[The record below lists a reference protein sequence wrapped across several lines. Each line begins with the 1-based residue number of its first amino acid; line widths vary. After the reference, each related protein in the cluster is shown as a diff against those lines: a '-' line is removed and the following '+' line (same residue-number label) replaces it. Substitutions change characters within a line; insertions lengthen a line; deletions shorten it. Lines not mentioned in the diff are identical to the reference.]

1 MSSHSSSLSVAIVRM
16 AKYNSSAVADTN
28 PGGQCLDRTLVGNGS
43 DSDHELTV
51 RGIFDWNESIQ
62 GIILGANF
70 YMYLITPTI
79 SGRIT
84 ERFGAKWITSITI
97 MTSGAILALIP
108 TAAYYSVNLLIAL
121 LVIQGLFHGCVFAS
135 LFSLYAH
142 WFTPMERTYAIS
154 GIAAGS
160 NFGNLVTFPLAG
172 YLAENGFADG
182 WPSIFYVVFM
192 AHIPWFILWVLC
204 VQNTPLD
211 SNRSALIRCS
221 DSELNYIKN
230 NTNSFGAPKRSSTAP
245 WLQILTSRCVWASI
259 IWKIAAGWGYYLLL
273 SKMPSYLDK
282 VFGIPIIQNGLF
294 NAMTSL
300 ATGVTMAV
308 CGPLSAYVI
317 RKSSAKLSKTAVR
330 KIFATT
336 ALMGPAVC
344 LTIITAIGCD
354 STSVIALLI
363 TALFFYGFMTGGEFS
378 MISEYAPDFS
388 GTVFGIAATL
398 SVFPAFLAPYVVGLI
413 LDDSPNDISRWNVV
427 FYITIGVYILG
438 TVVFLVFASAEP
450 QPWGLIDKVNNLSNN
465 EQVFENI
472 DKSRNTVKETA
483 NQLCKSMQT

>member
-1 MSSHSSSLSVAIVRM
+1 
-16 AKYNSSAVADTN
+16 
-28 PGGQCLDRTLVGNGS
+28 
-43 DSDHELTV
+43 
-51 RGIFDWNESIQ
+51 
-62 GIILGANF
+62 
-70 YMYLITPTI
+70 MYLITPTI

-230 NTNSFGAPKRSSTAP
+230 NTNSFGAP
-245 WLQILTSRCVWASI
+245 
-259 IWKIAAGWGYYLLL
+259 
-273 SKMPSYLDK
+273 K

-450 QPWGLIDKVNNLSNN
+450 QPWGLIDKVNNLSND